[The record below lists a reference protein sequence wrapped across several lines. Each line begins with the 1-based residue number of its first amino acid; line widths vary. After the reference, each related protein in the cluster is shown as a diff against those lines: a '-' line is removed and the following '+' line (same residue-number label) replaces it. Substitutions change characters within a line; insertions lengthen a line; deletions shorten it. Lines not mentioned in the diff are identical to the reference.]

1 MKRFFCALL
10 ALLMLLMPG
19 CGSETAK
26 NTVKETKEDRLSWL
40 PGTAE
45 KSTEQTTEPT
55 VAPTVPENGNPD
67 DVTCKGS
74 YTAEVTD
81 AVIAKAGGAELTNEE
96 LQVWYWAEVAL
107 WQQETTENGPDF
119 SKPLDTQPCEIDSS
133 VNSWQQYFLGRALN
147 RWHTAQALVTES
159 REVPLPTEDAY
170 RPNLKNHEKYLLE
183 QPATKYLYGY
193 NPYYSPNTLH
203 QEYLDTMPD
212 TLTALAEE
220 KGWSG
225 LSEMAEKAFGTT
237 ADAVLSYA
245 DTLNRGYMYFT
256 HKSYYIE
263 PTAEELAAWYEDHS
277 GTFASQEPLV
287 DIRHMLLVPKDVI
300 LEENVWKP
308 ADAEPVILETV
319 EIREDGRVKCS
330 ENAWQICE
338 EDAEEMLA
346 KWKKDVRCS
355 EATFAD
361 LANKNSAD
369 TGTALDGGGYQGIR
383 KGQLMEAL
391 DAWCF
396 DPARQSGDT
405 TMIRSEYGLH
415 VLYFSKGYTEGEAMA
430 EDACYQEQQ
439 LALLEA
445 AREAYP
451 MEVSYS
457 AITLAE
463 AGGAVA
469 AGDIL
474 YPDIAHERFPEVPLY
489 LQQDYEGTMYGGYR
503 IVTNGCGI
511 TSMAML
517 ASYMADDELTPPE
530 MCARY
535 GRYSHSNGTDGMMF
549 NYEPAVLGFYFR
561 EKTYDA
567 KVARAALEEG
577 QIVISLQHPGYW
589 TRGGHYIVCENID
602 EEGWVQVRDSNIYNY
617 SKLKTHKE
625 DHHKWGNITA
635 KCAGYWIYEDKV
647 TYIPACTRCGTDEA
661 ITGIL
666 LNEAYICRKCSPA
679 LLRRNSYLSG
689 V

>member
-1 MKRFFCALL
+1 MKKVYFALL
-10 ALLMLLMPG
+10 LASLMLLYG
-19 CGSETAK
+19 CGKEAAQ
-26 NTVKETKEDRLSWL
+26 ETKADQRSWFH
-40 PGTAE
+40 GVSEEA
-45 KSTEQTTEPT
+45 TEPAT
-55 VAPTVPENGNPD
+55 EPAVVPTVPMDGDPK

-74 YTAEVTD
+74 YSAELTD
-81 AVIAKAGGAELTNEE
+81 AVIATVGDAELTNEH
-96 LQVWYWAEVAL
+96 LQVWYWAEVAQ
-107 WQQETTENGPDF
+107 WQREHPEEGPDF
-119 SKPLDTQPCEIDSS
+119 HQSLDTQPCEIDSS
-133 VNSWQQYFLGRALN
+133 VNSWQQYFLRQALN
-147 RWHTAQALVTES
+147 RWHTAQAMVTES
-159 REVPLPTEDAY
+159 KTLPLPTEEAY
-170 RPNLKNHEKYLLE
+170 RPNLKNHEKYLTD

-193 NPYYSPNTLH
+193 NAYYSPNTLH
-203 QEYLDTMPD
+203 QAYLDALPD
-212 TLTALAEE
+212 TLAALAEE
-220 KGWSG
+220 AGYANVSA
-225 LSEMAEKAFGTT
+225 MAKEAFGTT
-237 ADAVLSYA
+237 EAGLLDYA

-256 HKSYYIE
+256 HMSYYIE
-263 PTAEELAAWYEDHS
+263 PTAEELAVWYEDHS
-277 GTFASQEPLV
+277 GAFSSQEQLV
-287 DIRHMLLVPKDVI
+287 DIRHMLLVPQNVI
-300 LEENVWKP
+300 LEENVWRP
-308 ADAEPVILETV
+308 ADAEPVIIETV
-319 EIREDGRVKCS
+319 EIREDGTVKCS

-346 KWKKDVRCS
+346 KWKKDVRSS

-405 TMIRSEYGLH
+405 TIIRSEYGLH
-415 VLYFSKGYTEGEAMA
+415 VLYFSRSYCAGEAMA
-430 EDACYQEQQ
+430 EDAYYQEQQ
-439 LALLEA
+439 LALLEN
-445 AREAYP
+445 ARQTYP
-451 MEVSYS
+451 MEVEYS

-463 AGGAVA
+463 AEAAVA

-535 GRYSHSNGTDGMMF
+535 GHYSHSNGTDGMMF
-549 NYEPAVLGFYFR
+549 NYEPAVMGFYLR

-567 KVARAALEEG
+567 KVAKAALEEG

-589 TRGGHYIVCENID
+589 TRGGHYIVCESID
-602 EEGWVQVRDSNIYNY
+602 EDSWVQVRDSNIYNY
-617 SKLKTHKE
+617 GKLHTHKE
-625 DHHKWGNITA
+625 DHHKWGNITP

-647 TYIPACTRCGTDEA
+647 TSIPACCRCGTEET
-661 ITGIL
+661 ITDIL
-666 LNEAYICRKCSPA
+666 LKEAYTCRKCGPA
-679 LLRRNSYLSG
+679 ILRRSSYLLG
-689 V
+689 E